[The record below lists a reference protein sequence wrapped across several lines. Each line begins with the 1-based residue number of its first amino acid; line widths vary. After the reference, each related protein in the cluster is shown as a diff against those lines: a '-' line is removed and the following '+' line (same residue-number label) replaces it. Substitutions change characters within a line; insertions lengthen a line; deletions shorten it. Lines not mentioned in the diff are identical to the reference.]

1 MTMQYVLEEDTIRSP
16 AAARFMEAATGG
28 TIADLDTGEILS
40 TPSTVYSNQEPFFDF
55 RDMHFFSVCQ
65 DLAEMQP
72 YSEIE
77 YFPSATVDTSD
88 PEDQQAALQYV
99 LTSCV

>member
-1 MTMQYVLEEDTIRSP
+1 MAMQYVPEEDTIRAPS
-16 AAARFMEAATGG
+16 AERMGAATGG

-40 TPSTVYSNQEPFFDF
+40 TPRTVYSDQEPFFDF
-55 RDMHFFSVCQ
+55 GDLHFFSVCQ

-77 YFPSATVDTSD
+77 YFPSATPDTSD
-88 PEDQQAALQYV
+88 PEDQQASLPYV
-99 LTSCV
+99 LTRCG